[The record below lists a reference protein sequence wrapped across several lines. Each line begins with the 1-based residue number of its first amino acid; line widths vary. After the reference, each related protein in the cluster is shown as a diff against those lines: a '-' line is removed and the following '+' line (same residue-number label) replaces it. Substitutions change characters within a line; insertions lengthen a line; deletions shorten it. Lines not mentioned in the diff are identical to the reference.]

1 MPPQP
6 RLNAVA
12 FVSPQNHPILIRTF
26 AQPRQDELKYHYI
39 AHTSLDVIEERI
51 ASAQAA
57 KSTECYLSLLYT
69 MEDVAV
75 YGYVTPL
82 RVKIILA
89 LALTDAVVRD
99 VDVIAVFRA
108 MHTAYRLSIA
118 NPFLKVNMPLEGVND
133 HAAMLAA
140 GSAKWKAFRQRVDDV
155 GRAMGASI
163 PSSTSTTSAQSH

>member
-1 MPPQP
+1 MRAPSAP
-6 RLNAVA
+6 RLSCPVPLTEPRCTFVFAV
-12 FVSPQNHPILIRTF
+12 
-26 AQPRQDELKYHYI
+26 
-39 AHTSLDVIEERI
+39 

-99 VDVIAVFRA
+99 VDVIAVR
-108 MHTAYRLSIA
+108 
-118 NPFLKVNMPLEGVND
+118 
-133 HAAMLAA
+133 
-140 GSAKWKAFRQRVDDV
+140 
-155 GRAMGASI
+155 I
-163 PSSTSTTSAQSH
+163 PPRPPSPSF